1 MLSVLLGLTGAV
13 VYGAA
18 DFLGGLAARRVRA
31 VTVAAVAAAV
41 GLVPLV
47 LGAAAVG
54 ATFSGPAVAAGI
66 GAGVS
71 GSVAVLLLY
80 RALAVGP
87 MSVLSPLT
95 AVFAAVTPVAVALL
109 GGTVLSLAAS
119 IALVVAVV
127 AVVLVAAVRD
137 TSGARVT
144 AVGVVTAAVAGC
156 GFGGIVLAYDA
167 APSDAGVATLLVGRL
182 VQTVLLGAVV
192 VVVAVRSG
200 PVGPVESVESVRS
213 SRPGGADHVAPSAS
227 AGRSAAGVP
236 RGPRRSG
243 TSRRSRWSNRQ
254 RWAGRTVVAV
264 VACGVLDALANA
276 CIQAALHVGSGDA
289 VLPVVSVLNALYP
302 IGTVVLAGVVLRER
316 LTRCS
321 GPGSCSPS
329 RRRSVW
335 RWRSGCPAERV
346 SGGAGV
352 RRSGCPASVV
362 GDEAL
367 AEGHRAVRGVP
378 ERGVEPEHLLVPL
391 AHLHVDL
398 RAPSGGQE
406 PFELGHEGATE
417 PGSLQVGTDR
427 QVVHPAA
434 VPVVARHA
442 DADDRPL
449 VVTPG
454 LLGDQEELGLLGD
467 LPRDVTPR
475 VVPRAQQPAGVPQG
489 DDRLGVVGTEG
500 TEHRGH
506 PATLAAPW
514 ASTGART
521 RHLPVG
527 VV

>member
-18 DFLGGLAARRVRA
+18 DFLGGLAARRMRA

-47 LGAAAVG
+47 LGAAVVG

-200 PVGPVESVESVRS
+200 SG
-213 SRPGGADHVAPSAS
+213 RPGPSGQPGGTDHVAPSAS
-227 AGRSAAGVP
+227 AERSAAGVR
-236 RGPRRSG
+236 RG
-243 TSRRSRWSNRQ
+243 SRRSDRPRRRGPLGLPRWS
-254 RWAGRTVVAV
+254 ARTMVAV

-276 CIQAALHVGSGDA
+276 CIQAALHVGSGDG

-316 LTRCS
+316 LTAVQWT
-321 GPGSCSPS
+321 GI
-329 RRRSVW
+329 
-335 RWRSGCPAERV
+335 AL
-346 SGGAGV
+346 AFA
-352 RRSGCPASVV
+352 ASV
-362 GDEAL
+362 GLAL
-367 AEGHRAVRGVP
+367 A
-378 ERGVEPEHLLVPL
+378 
-391 AHLHVDL
+391 
-398 RAPSGGQE
+398 
-406 PFELGHEGATE
+406 
-417 PGSLQVGTDR
+417 
-427 QVVHPAA
+427 
-434 VPVVARHA
+434 
-442 DADDRPL
+442 
-449 VVTPG
+449 
-454 LLGDQEELGLLGD
+454 
-467 LPRDVTPR
+467 
-475 VVPRAQQPAGVPQG
+475 
-489 DDRLGVVGTEG
+489 
-500 TEHRGH
+500 
-506 PATLAAPW
+506 
-514 ASTGART
+514 
-521 RHLPVG
+521 
-527 VV
+527 